1 MQMFYA
7 SELLSHKN
15 KTELSLLYY
24 LSTAGSLKRVSRKD
38 ILNLNFNKLLDE
50 ITHPKMPFALRLYS
64 YLLRGLVKV
73 WILKINFYK
82 SKMKRLMINRK
93 ASVSLRKEALGRAKD
108 KNVNLEINEGIIS
121 DIECSEASSN
131 IFRNNIIDSYSSV
144 IHQGYDYDIM
154 DGAEDYTGINFMAA
168 GQDDSKKRS
177 KVFFKIDSKTVLDS
191 DQILEQK
198 YESPKIRL
206 PCLQES
212 FVVAKFSNIK
222 PEAPLKED
230 KGATLDLGFDNFSIE
245 DPRLSSSLSHE
256 REYSKIMKFHREE
269 AEQDSQA
276 LWFYNVLVRAS
287 KGEVKVFQTEPF
299 GKLIFE

>member
-1 MQMFYA
+1 MFYA

-24 LSTAGSLKRVSRKD
+24 LSTAGFLKRISRKD

-64 YLLRGLVKV
+64 YLLKGLVKV

-93 ASVSLRKEALGRAKD
+93 ASVSSRKEALGRAKD

-144 IHQGYDYDIM
+144 IHQGCDYDIIT
-154 DGAEDYTGINFMAA
+154 EDYTGINFVAA
-168 GQDDSKKRS
+168 EQDDSKKRR
-177 KVFFKIDSKTVLDS
+177 KVYFKIDSKTELGP
-191 DQILEQK
+191 DQILEQR
-198 YESPKIRL
+198 YENLKIRL

-212 FVVAKFSNIK
+212 FVVAKFSNLR
-222 PEAPLKED
+222 PETPPKED
-230 KGATLDLGFDNFSIE
+230 IVPIFDPGFDNFSIE

-256 REYSKIMKFHREE
+256 REYSKIMKFHKEE